1 MMNAIVEAV
10 HGIAAVAWV
19 GGIFF
24 AYMALRPAANKT
36 LEPPLRL
43 RLWQSAYTHFFPWVW
58 VMIALLLITGYV
70 DLFGRL
76 GGFANESLYL
86 KLMHGIGLFMVAAF
100 AYLYFGLYRRLS
112 AAVASDDTQT
122 AAAVMAKMRPV
133 MATNLTLG
141 LLITAIGIAGPSLAT
156 G

>member
-1 MMNAIVEAV
+1 MLNAIIEAV
-10 HGIAAVAWV
+10 HGVAAVAWV

-36 LEPPLRL
+36 LDPPLRL

-58 VMIALLLITGYV
+58 LMIALLLITGYA
-70 DLFGRL
+70 DLFSRF
-76 GGFANESLYL
+76 GGFENTLLYL
-86 KLMHGIGLFMVAAF
+86 KLMHGIGLFMVVAF

-112 AAVASDDTQT
+112 IAVADDDTPA

-133 MATNLTLG
+133 MLTNLTLG
-141 LLITAIGIAGPSLAT
+141 LLITAVGIAGPSL